1 MLKGT
6 FSVWG
11 VQTYWVEDSVSF
23 SGDKHRIKNMNL
35 FDKEL
40 LNKAS
45 FKWQELDGKTL
56 RIKSFLDEESQKVWT
71 CGSTDDGVV
80 YFIAFEDVED
90 TK

>member
-1 MLKGT
+1 M
-6 FSVWG
+6 S
-11 VQTYWVEDSVSF
+11 
-23 SGDKHRIKNMNL
+23 L

-45 FKWQELDGKTL
+45 FKWQELGGKTL
-56 RIKSFLDEESQKVWT
+56 RIKSVLDEESQKVWT
-71 CGSTDDGVV
+71 CGSTGDGVV